1 MAGGL
6 SLSLQVANG
15 SFAARCYL
23 QGNPDQ
29 GLFGV
34 GDSGSTITCV
44 DAQTCD
50 RAGKFARDSAR
61 ARHVHR
67 SHREAVR
74 SYLGHIDM
82 CGRTARA
89 AAYSPDMGPECERGG
104 TGAIPGRDVLE
115 DFRITM
121 DMPGATGAMEPSA
134 RE

>member
-1 MAGGL
+1 M

-61 ARHVHR
+61 ARRVHQ
-67 SHREAVR
+67 SHRGAVR
-74 SYLGHIDM
+74 SYHGHIDI
-82 CGRTARA
+82 CGWTAHTTV
-89 AAYSPDMGPECERGG
+89 YELDMGPECERAGIN
-104 TGAIPGRDVLE
+104 AILGWDVLE

-121 DMPGATGAMEPSA
+121 DMPSGTGAMDLLA